1 VEKALDTDL
10 RGEAGGTRV
19 EVDARGRVVAE
30 DVGGSRPA
38 VPGKD
43 VVLTLDVDVQNRALE
58 VFGDESGACV
68 VMDVRN
74 GDILCM
80 VSAPSFDP
88 NLFVGGVPSSV
99 YRALSDYE
107 RKPLLDKAIGGVF
120 HPGSTFKLTTA
131 LALLEAGIDPAERVT
146 CTGGYRFGNRVFRCW
161 EHRGHGPQNMHDAI
175 KNSCDVYFYHLCN
188 RAGVDKIQEVAKKI
202 GYMQTYDIGVG
213 NQKTGSIPSRAWK
226 ANYNRNNPNPDSR
239 TWYPGETLSVA
250 IGQGDVNVTALQLA
264 VTTARFA
271 NARKAIL
278 PRLIKSVGGVDRPS
292 GAAVPDLPFSR
303 EHLEIVRQGMVAVA
317 NDRTGGA
324 YRQSQLGLGDI
335 QMAGKTGTAQVRS
348 YGTGSR
354 KSNIWALKDHNLFVA
369 FAPIDEPRYAV
380 AVIVEHGGK
389 GGATAAAPRA
399 REVMR
404 TVLLKDPEMLARIQR
419 PLPPDAL
426 APETPDGVEVGAAPE
441 APVDDGAVPST
452 AAPAPSVPRPAVTS
466 GPRPYIP
473 DAPQ

>member
-1 VEKALDTDL
+1 
-10 RGEAGGTRV
+10 
-19 EVDARGRVVAE
+19 
-30 DVGGSRPA
+30 
-38 VPGKD
+38 
-43 VVLTLDVDVQNRALE
+43 
-58 VFGDESGACV
+58 
-68 VMDVRN
+68 
-74 GDILCM
+74 
-80 VSAPSFDP
+80 
-88 NLFVGGVPSSV
+88 
-99 YRALSDYE
+99 
-107 RKPLLDKAIGGVF
+107 
-120 HPGSTFKLTTA
+120 
-131 LALLEAGIDPAERVT
+131 
-146 CTGGYRFGNRVFRCW
+146 
-161 EHRGHGPQNMHDAI
+161 
-175 KNSCDVYFYHLCN
+175 
-188 RAGVDKIQEVAKKI
+188 VDKIQEVAKKI

-239 TWYPGETLSVA
+239 VWYPGETLSVA

-292 GAAVPDLPFSR
+292 GAEVPDLPFSR

-354 KSNIWALKDHNLFVA
+354 TSNVWALKDHNLFVA
-369 FAPIDEPRYAV
+369 FAPVDAPRYAV

-419 PLPPDAL
+419 PLPPEAL
-426 APETPDGVEVGAAPE
+426 APETAEGIEAGAAPE
-441 APVDDGAVPST
+441 DPVDAPVAPAPRP
-452 AAPAPSVPRPAVTS
+452 AAPAPTT